1 VRALARELK
10 PGGRAFSAFGCDHH
24 LERDYGLD
32 SLARVELFARIERDL
47 GTRLGEAAFA
57 AETPADLLRLIEG
70 AVVPAATVHAVLPV
84 PTLLAPLARNPGS
97 LPPTGGASAWDGPAP
112 TFAEFMPPPDDLPT
126 LTAVLD
132 WHVIHQP
139 ERTHIILLSEDGGED
154 PISYARLAAA
164 AHAVAAGLLARGAP
178 MGSRVALMLPTGLDF
193 FAAFYGALYA
203 GCVPVPLYPPARPAQ
218 LEEHLRRIAGILANA
233 GARWFVADPR
243 ARAFAQALSGQ
254 CPSLAGIVT
263 VADLARPETAAP
275 LPLSVAGDLAF
286 IQYTSGSTGDPKGV
300 ALTHANL
307 LANIRAM
314 RRAAQA
320 TPADVFVSWLPLYHD
335 MGLIGA
341 GLGSMAIGCPLVLM
355 SPLAF
360 LARPARWLEAISRH
374 RGTLSAAPNFAYEI
388 CANKL
393 SDADLAGL
401 DLSCWRMACNGA
413 EAVSPVTLE
422 RFATRLAPHGLRRE
436 ALAPVYGLAECSVG
450 LAFPPPGR
458 GPRID
463 RVARRA
469 LADDGIAQPVPA
481 DAPHA
486 QAQSVPGC
494 GHALPGHEIRIVAA
508 AGWPLPE
515 RRVGR
520 IQFRGPSATA
530 GYFENPA
537 ATAKL
542 LDGHE
547 GGWLNTGDLGYLA
560 DGELFVT
567 GREKDIIIRGGHNI
581 HPQELEE
588 AVGRIG
594 GVRAGNVAV
603 FPVTNAGAGTEGLV
617 VLAEMRTA
625 DAAAQTPIRAE
636 IERLAVELTGLPA
649 DDVVL
654 APPGTILKTSSGK
667 IRRAA
672 CRAAYERGEL
682 LRRPPPPWRQMLS
695 LGLGAVRARLRAM
708 ARHAGGRLW
717 SLWAWLVF
725 ALLTPPVWLLIAL
738 GPTLS
743 LRRAAARAGARGA
756 LAAGGILPRVNGLE
770 NLPTDGP
777 VVIVANHAS
786 YLDGMVL
793 AASLPARFAY
803 VAKQELLGHPLSAT
817 PLRRLGTAFVERFD
831 AARGAE
837 DSQALE
843 ARLVDGDALVFFPE
857 GTFKE
862 APGLLPFRM
871 GAFLAAARTGA
882 SVVPVTLSGTR
893 ALLPDEERW
902 PHFSPLAVT
911 IHPPLHPT
919 GTDWK
924 AALALRDAA
933 RAVILARLGEPDAA
947 NY

>member
-1 VRALARELK
+1 MSSVGTDAGRLLALVRALARELK
-10 PGGRAFSAFGCDHH
+10 PGGRDFSAFGCDHH

-32 SLARVELFARIERDL
+32 SLARVELFARIEREL
-47 GTRLGEAAFA
+47 GAKLGEAAFA

-70 AVVPAATVHAVLPV
+70 AAAPTAALPAVPPAQTFTDFVPA
-84 PTLLAPLARNPGS
+84 
-97 LPPTGGASAWDGPAP
+97 
-112 TFAEFMPPPDDLPT
+112 PDELPT

-132 WHVIHQP
+132 WHVSHQP
-139 ERTHIILLSEDGGED
+139 ERSHIVLLGEDGNED
-154 PISYARLAAA
+154 AISYARLAAA
-164 AHAVAAGLLARGAP
+164 ARAVAAGLLARGAP
-178 MGSRVALMLPTGLDF
+178 PGSRVALMLPTGLDF

-243 ARAFAQALSGQ
+243 ARAFAQALADK
-254 CPSLAGIVT
+254 CPTLAGIVSI
-263 VADLARPETAAP
+263 AELAGPETAAS
-275 LPLSVAGDLAF
+275 LPPAAAGDLAF

-314 RRAAQA
+314 RLAAQA

-341 GLGSMAIGCPLVLM
+341 GLGSMVVGFPLVLM

-422 RFATRLAPHGLRRE
+422 RFAARLASCGLCRE
-436 ALAPVYGLAECSVG
+436 SLAPVYGLAECSVG

-463 RVARRA
+463 FVARRA
-469 LADDGIAQPVPA
+469 LADDGIAQPVSE

-486 QAQSVPGC
+486 QAQAVPGC

-508 AGWPLPE
+508 AGPAGRVLPE

-530 GYFENPA
+530 GYFDNPA

-542 LDGHE
+542 FDGD
-547 GGWLNTGDLGYLA
+547 WLNTGDLGYLA

-588 AVGRIG
+588 AVGRIA

-603 FPVTNAGAGTEGLV
+603 FAATDASAGTEGLV

-625 DAAAQTPIRAE
+625 DAAAQTSIRSE
-636 IERLAVELTGLPA
+636 IERLAVDLTGLPA

-654 APPGTILKTSSGK
+654 APPGTVLKTSSGK
-667 IRRAA
+667 LRRAA

-682 LRRPPPPWRQMLS
+682 LRRPPPPWRQAV
-695 LGLGAVRARLRAM
+695 GVALGAARARLRA
-708 ARHAGGRLW
+708 AWRHAIGRLW

-725 ALLTPPVWLLIAL
+725 ALLAPPFWLLIAL
-738 GPTLS
+738 GPTLR
-743 LRRAAARAGARGA
+743 LRRAAARAGARLA
-756 LAAGGILPRVNGLE
+756 LAAGGILPRVSGLE
-770 NLPTDGP
+770 NLPGDGP

-793 AASLPARFAY
+793 TAALPARFGY
-803 VAKQELLGHPLSAT
+803 VAKQELLGHPFSAT
-817 PLRRLGTAFVERFD
+817 PLRSLGAAFVERFD
-831 AARGAE
+831 AARGVE
-837 DSQALE
+837 DSQAIE
-843 ARLVDGDALVFFPE
+843 ERLVDGDALAFFPE
-857 GTFKE
+857 GTFEE

-882 SVVPVTLSGTR
+882 RIVPVTLSGTR
-893 ALLPDEERW
+893 TLLPDQRRW
-902 PHFSPLAVT
+902 PRYSPLQVT

-933 RAVILARLGEPDAA
+933 RAAILARLGEPDAA
-947 NY
+947 HR